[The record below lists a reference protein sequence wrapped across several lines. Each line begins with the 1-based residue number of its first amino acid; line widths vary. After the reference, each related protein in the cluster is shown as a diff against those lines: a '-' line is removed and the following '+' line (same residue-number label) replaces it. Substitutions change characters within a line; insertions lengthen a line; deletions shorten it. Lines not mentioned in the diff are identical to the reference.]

1 MAYQTLVV
9 ECGLRKPTDRSLFAL
24 PTGNFYTNRERDVY
38 YKPTPTELKNRLEEQ
53 FKQLSKNSD
62 QKSMNIVEAFK
73 VYQVFI
79 STSEEDD
86 PELGLEA
93 DWKEYEFVEEAE
105 MTSLIKRCVRQGRPL
120 RTACFPKSELNW
132 LWRKNEEIL
141 LKREEERVKHE
152 QVSVFTL
159 LSSFCRLFS
168 VSENCFF
175 VFLQT
180 LELGWPT
187 LVYCFLPRSNSWSLF
202 SDSFLQA
209 TILKSLWHHQ
219 RLELNLLPIPVRDLE
234 SRLDDYS
241 NEH

>member
-132 LWRKNEEIL
+132 LRRKNEEIL
-141 LKREEERVKHE
+141 LKREEERVKHG

-159 LSSFCRLFS
+159 LSSFCRLLF
-168 VSENCFF
+168 CLRKL
-175 VFLQT
+175 FLCISTEPRAGLTYPRLLFPST
-180 LELGWPT
+180 L
-187 LVYCFLPRSNSWSLF
+187 
-202 SDSFLQA
+202 
-209 TILKSLWHHQ
+209 
-219 RLELNLLPIPVRDLE
+219 
-234 SRLDDYS
+234 
-241 NEH
+241 